1 MSVDDVTGPM
11 DWEQFNGRPATD
23 DAWAEWKC
31 DGTVA
36 NGGPCRTL
44 DDNDDVYHWNMDDY
58 CDDTLEEHTWYDT
71 GGSTILECAAS
82 VDEFGC
88 GMMWYFGAALWIF
101 GML

>member
-1 MSVDDVTGPM
+1 M
-11 DWEQFNGRPATD
+11 
-23 DAWAEWKC
+23 
-31 DGTVA
+31 A